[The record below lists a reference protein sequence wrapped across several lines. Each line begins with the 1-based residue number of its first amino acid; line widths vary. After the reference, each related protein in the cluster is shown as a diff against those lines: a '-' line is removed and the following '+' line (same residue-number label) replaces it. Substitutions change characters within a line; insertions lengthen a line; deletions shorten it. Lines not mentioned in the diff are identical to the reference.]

1 MLFVL
6 LVLALLGAGGG
17 LAVVAI
23 TRRRAALRAWDAEL
37 AVALARDEP
46 RAPLLAPHLGR
57 HRGTT
62 ADA

>member
-6 LVLALLGAGGG
+6 LVLALLGAGAA
-17 LAVVAI
+17 LAATAI
-23 TRRRAALRAWDAEL
+23 TRRRAELRAWDAEL

-46 RAPLLAPHLGR
+46 RATLLAPRLGR
-57 HRGTT
+57 HRGQA